1 MSAVKIHMYTT
12 PWCGYCAAAR
22 ELLKSKD
29 IDFEDIDVS
38 MDADLRK
45 EMVTLSNGTT
55 VPQIFIDDKPIG
67 GYDDIAALDS
77 SGELDRMLGSGN
89 AGNNA

>member
-1 MSAVKIHMYTT
+1 MYTT

-22 ELLKSKD
+22 ELLNAKGIK
-29 IDFEDIDVS
+29 FQDIDVS
-38 MDADLRK
+38 TDAKLHQ
-45 EMVTLSNGTT
+45 EMTGLGKGTT

-77 SGELDRMLGSGN
+77 SGELERMLNTGSSN
-89 AGNNA
+89 SVNNAPAG